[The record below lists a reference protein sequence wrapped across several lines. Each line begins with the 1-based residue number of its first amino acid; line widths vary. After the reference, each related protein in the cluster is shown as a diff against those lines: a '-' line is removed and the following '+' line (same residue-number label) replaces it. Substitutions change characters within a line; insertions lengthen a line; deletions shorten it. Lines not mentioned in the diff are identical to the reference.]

1 MSDSDSGISECTVNS
16 DDSQKSRQP
25 PSPASPASKPLSPQ
39 ATGTSSV
46 PQSTPPA
53 PSLSLNRVVSASPE
67 NLPFSRFLR
76 DTPPPSP
83 PPSPPSSSQQT
94 QVQATSGPVGSPHLE
109 GFAAGGLP
117 FSPLS
122 LGSLDSLDWSFAF
135 SLAGDS
141 ADLYRKRKRGP
152 SPAAATAA
160 DTNASATEGD
170 PGSAGAKAS
179 PTHASAPGS
188 KPAPAVTWAD
198 VHATVN
204 QKGPLPLPAAASSQR
219 TAANAPAPA
228 DGGAAL
234 GNPAGH
240 QRPQLQRQNKAT
252 AGPPRKKRV
261 VKRGQP
267 SGSDEGAFLASSV
280 SSPTQVVAAA
290 QGLLPTHVVTA
301 VPKSIAARQR
311 RAQRQ
316 LREKASA
323 AQKINKRNA
332 RLQKQVQ
339 RQKLLLDISG
349 TDEELRARIVD
360 LRARIDALTAKRA
373 EDKAATRVLAGYVSL
388 LLSQH
393 HIQLDP
399 RIADALN
406 GVYAHN

>member
-67 NLPFSRFLR
+67 NLPFNRFLR

-83 PPSPPSSSQQT
+83 PSSPPSSSQQA

-117 FSPLS
+117 CSPLS
-122 LGSLDSLDWSFAF
+122 IGSLDSLDLSFAF

-170 PGSAGAKAS
+170 PSSAGAKAS
-179 PTHASAPGS
+179 APGS
-188 KPAPAVTWAD
+188 TPARAVTWGD
-198 VHATVN
+198 WRQVHATVN

-301 VPKSIAARQR
+301 VPKLIAARQR

-323 AQKINKRNA
+323 AQKINTRNA
-332 RLQKQVQ
+332 RLRKQVQ

-360 LRARIDALTAKRA
+360 LRARIDALTAGRA